1 MEGLLASLLTILA
14 PAAAAAAGEP
24 ASSCVQDDAVPTPRG
39 WRGWDRSAVIAW
51 QAVEQAGGVVP
62 EIEEDR
68 TQAPPAWWRYP
79 SALRSQALLEAEAR
93 DGAMGLYS
101 AVARTEL
108 AKGDILVRARGAGVC
123 GKMAVIGGQVDDQW
137 VTIEVGPDGRG
148 PSTRPA
154 SPLFFSTDGKS
165 LLPEAHAFRIRVKK
179 DDTIGHIREL
189 RRDLDH
195 LERTV
200 GHRPALLA
208 TGEEAQQVVN
218 EKVHDLID
226 EAWSLVADQTFDLER
241 RELAGRALALAAH
254 LGWPGAAVGAEAVLD
269 DVLKKSQDRPSA
281 SATRAAL
288 ARFRAEEAQDQQQP
302 PVYPKTVS
310 PTTVSPT
317 PTLRYFATAEEVGL
331 ESTDFG
337 FQVRWPLTWRV
348 LGLSANAE
356 TGVLANLVTGRVLL
370 PDGHADRGGVV
381 LLAQRPVG
389 ASERGALARDGARKM
404 FPAAKLRALPAIIP
418 GSRHTQ
424 FTERHE
430 GAPRA
435 GEITTVDRGG
445 VVTFLVLNAP
455 GDVYPKLRDE
465 YASFVRSWSPLSREA
480 SPAATTTTPTPTT
493 TTATTTAPATARPA
507 SAPTPRTSA
516 PGATPAA
523 GGSTETHP

>member
-14 PAAAAAAGEP
+14 APAAAASGEP

-79 SALRSQALLEAEAR
+79 SALRSEALLEAEVR
-93 DGAMGLYS
+93 DSAMGLYS

-154 SPLFFSTDGKS
+154 SPLFFSSDGKS
-165 LLPEAHAFRIRVKK
+165 LLPEARAFRIRVKK

-208 TGEEAQQVVN
+208 TGEEAQQVVS

-241 RELAGRALALAAH
+241 RELTGRALVLAAH
-254 LGWPGAAVGAEAVLD
+254 LGWPGAAVAAEAVLD

-302 PVYPKTVS
+302 PAHPTTVS
-310 PTTVSPT
+310 PTPT
-317 PTLRYFATAEEVGL
+317 PTLRYFATAEEVGV

-370 PDGHADRGGVV
+370 PDGHADRAGVV
-381 LLAQRPVG
+381 FLAQRPAG
-389 ASERGALARDGARKM
+389 ASERGALARDGVRKM
-404 FPAAKLRALPAIIP
+404 FPAAKLKALPAIIP

-430 GAPRA
+430 GVPRA

-455 GDVYPKLRDE
+455 GDVYPKLKDE
-465 YASFVRSWSPLSREA
+465 YASFVRSWSSLSREP
-480 SPAATTTTPTPTT
+480 SATATAPTTTP
-493 TTATTTAPATARPA
+493 APVPPVQARPA
-507 SAPTPRTSA
+507 SPPTARTAPPASA
-516 PGATPAA
+516 PAA
-523 GGSTETHP
+523 GGSTGPHP